1 MSHVT
6 VDKYKYEHMKR
17 YFLLFYTLLL
27 LFSCGQGKTADDIKI
42 NTSQGISLL
51 NKPLIKRQVN
61 PQLDSLQIG
70 NYLKALK
77 NYEVNKENV
86 NHIVWLGRR
95 TAYLGDYKRAIEI
108 YSEGMN
114 KFPNEARLYRH
125 RGHRYISTRQLD
137 KAIADLEKAALL
149 VKETEDVIE
158 QDGIPNSL
166 NQPISTLHTNIW
178 YHLGLAYYLKN
189 ELQKSLAAF
198 KECLLNSTNDDL
210 QVATRH
216 WMYMILKRLEL
227 PEQAKVVLEPVHK
240 DMTIIEN
247 FAYHNLLLFYKGEL
261 SEKELMENSNLESSL
276 AVQYGIGNWHY
287 YNDSIEK
294 AIQIFEK
301 ITKTGN
307 WAVFGYIAAEADLSR
322 IKK

>member
-1 MSHVT
+1 
-6 VDKYKYEHMKR
+6 MKKH
-17 YFLLFYTLLL
+17 FLLFYIFLI

-42 NTSQGISLL
+42 NTSQGISFL

-61 PQLDSLQIG
+61 PKLDSLRIE
-70 NYLKALK
+70 NYLEALR
-77 NYEVNKENV
+77 NYEVNKESV
-86 NHIVWLGRR
+86 NYIVWLGRR

-108 YSEGMN
+108 YSEGIN
-114 KFPNEARLYRH
+114 KFPDKPRLYRH

-137 KAIADLEKAALL
+137 KAIADFEKAVLL
-149 VKETEDVIE
+149 IKDTKDIIE
-158 QDGIPNSL
+158 KDGIPNSL

-189 ELQKSLAAF
+189 DLPKALTAF
-198 KECLLNSTNDDL
+198 KECLLKSNNDDL

-216 WMYMILKRLEL
+216 WLYMILKRMQL
-227 PEQAKVVLEPVHK
+227 PEEAEAILIPAHK

-261 SEKELMENSNLESSL
+261 TKKEFLENKNLASSQ
-276 AVQYGIGNWHY
+276 AVQYGIGNWYH

-294 AIQIFEK
+294 AKQIFEK
-301 ITKTGN
+301 ITKTNN

-322 IKK
+322 IKE

>member
-1 MSHVT
+1 
-6 VDKYKYEHMKR
+6 MKR
-17 YFLLFYTLLL
+17 YFLLFFSLLL
-27 LFSCGQGKTADDIKI
+27 LYSCGQGKATDDIKI
-42 NTSQGISLL
+42 NTSQGLSFL

-61 PQLDSLQIG
+61 PQLDSLRIE
-70 NYLKALK
+70 NYLDALK

-108 YSEGMN
+108 YSEGIN
-114 KFPNEARLYRH
+114 KFPEEARLYRH

-137 KAIADLEKAALL
+137 KAIADFEKAVLL
-149 VKETEDVIE
+149 TQDTKDVVE
-158 QDGIPNSL
+158 KDGIPNSL

-189 ELQKSLAAF
+189 DLQNALVSFQK
-198 KECLLNSTNDDL
+198 CLIASNNDDL

-216 WMYMILKRLEL
+216 WLYMILRRMQLHEEATAIL
-227 PEQAKVVLEPVHK
+227 HPVHK

-247 FAYHNLLLFYKGEL
+247 LAYLNVLLFYKGEL
-261 SEKELMENSNLESSL
+261 SENELMENNNLASSS
-276 AVQYGIGNWHY
+276 AIQYGIGNWYY

-294 AIQIFEK
+294 ATQIFEK
-301 ITKTGN
+301 ITKTSN
-307 WAVFGYIAAEADLSR
+307 WALFGYIAAEADLSR
-322 IKK
+322 IME